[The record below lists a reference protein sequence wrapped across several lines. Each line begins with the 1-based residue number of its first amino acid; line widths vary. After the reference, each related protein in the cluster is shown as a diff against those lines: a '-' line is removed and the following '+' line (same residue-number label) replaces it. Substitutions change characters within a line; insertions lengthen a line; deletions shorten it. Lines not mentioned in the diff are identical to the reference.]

1 MFDVPY
7 FNLEVPLH
15 ATSTKIVRLVTSSVA
30 NHSGFS
36 IDEIEDLKMAATET
50 INFFLNH
57 SSHSMDRMLRIEF
70 FLKDGHLILRIFGQA
85 TNLQAAWAS
94 QFNPQTNSQ
103 ISSLSIL
110 NYLVSSVRFH
120 DERNGSTIELIKHHE
135 V

>member
-1 MFDVPY
+1 MSDVPY

-36 IDEIEDLKMAATET
+36 IDEIEDLKMAATEA

-57 SSHSMDRMLRIEF
+57 SSLTHSKMLSIEF
-70 FLKDGHLILRIFGQA
+70 FLKDDHLVLRIFGQA
-85 TNLQAAWAS
+85 TNLQAAWVS
-94 QFNPQTNSQ
+94 QSNTR
-103 ISSLSIL
+103 ISSLNIL

-120 DERNGSTIELIKHHE
+120 DERNGSTIEIVKHHE
-135 V
+135 A